1 MTDVVLALDQ
11 GTSGT
16 RCFVVDVDL
25 TVRAS
30 TARSV
35 DSSFPSAGWVE
46 QDPEEI
52 FRTAVE
58 SMREA
63 VDRAGVEWSDVRGI
77 GIDNQTETFVVWD
90 RATGTP
96 VYPAIV
102 WQCRRTAQACDRL
115 RAQGHEPLIRE
126 RTGLELDPSFSAT
139 KLAWILDNVEGAR
152 RAAESGDLAF
162 GDVACWLIWRLS
174 GGTAHV
180 TEPSNASRSMLL
192 RLDDLTWDDDLLAL
206 FGIPRSL
213 LPEIQSSGSV
223 FAETHPGVIDAAAPI
238 AGVLGDQQA
247 ALFGQQCWDQGE
259 AKVTLGTGAFIWANA
274 GPKVPSPP
282 EGILATCAWRLG
294 SDVAYAFEGFIPVAG
309 SVVTWLVEAGV
320 LSDPTT
326 SEALIRTLDAREQE
340 DVWFVPALTGLG
352 APVWDPYARGTI
364 LGLTRATTR
373 AHLVRAALDGVVH
386 QVVDAVE
393 AMEEGV
399 EGGLGLLRVDGGMSR
414 NDWMMQRLADIVA
427 RPVDRPVNPEATGI
441 GAACVAG
448 LTVGFWSSREE
459 LRDRW
464 TLERRFAPEMPRNER
479 AKLRERWA
487 IAVEAARSWR

>member
-1 MTDVVLALDQ
+1 LTDVVLALDQ

-16 RCFVVDVDL
+16 RCFVVDVGL
-25 TVRAS
+25 TVLAS
-30 TARSV
+30 AARPV
-35 DSSFPSAGWVE
+35 ASSFPSPGWVE

-52 FRTAVE
+52 FRSAVHT
-58 SMREA
+58 MREA
-63 VDRAGVEWSDVRGI
+63 VDRSGVKWSDVRGI

-90 RATGTP
+90 RATGRP

-102 WQCRRTAQACDRL
+102 WQCRRTAEACDRL
-115 RAQGHEPLIRE
+115 RSLGHEPLIRE

-152 RAAESGDLAF
+152 RAAESGNLAF

-192 RLDDLTWDDDLLAL
+192 RLADLKWDDDLLEL

-223 FAETHPGVIDAAAPI
+223 FATTRPDVIDAEVPI

-259 AKVTLGTGAFIWANA
+259 AKVTLGTGAFIWVNA
-274 GPKVPSPP
+274 GPNAPSPP
-282 EGILATCAWRLG
+282 EGILATCAWRLDP
-294 SDVAYAFEGFIPVAG
+294 DVAYAFEGFVPVAG
-309 SVVTWLVEAGV
+309 SVVTWLVETGV
-320 LSDPTT
+320 LSDPNA
-326 SEALIRTLDAREQE
+326 SESLIRTLEDREQG

-352 APVWDPYARGTI
+352 APVWDAYAKGTI
-364 LGLTRATTR
+364 LGLTRATTP
-373 AHLVRAALDGVVH
+373 AHLVRAAMDGVVH

-393 AMEEGV
+393 AMDAGV

-414 NDWMMQRLADIVA
+414 NDWIMQRLANLAA
-427 RPVDRPVNPEATGI
+427 RPVDRPINPEATGI

-448 LTVGFWSSREE
+448 LTVGLWSSHEE

-464 TLERRFAPEMPRNER
+464 TLERRFEPDMPVGER
-479 AKLRERWA
+479 ANLRERWA
-487 IAVEAARSWR
+487 SAVEAARSWG